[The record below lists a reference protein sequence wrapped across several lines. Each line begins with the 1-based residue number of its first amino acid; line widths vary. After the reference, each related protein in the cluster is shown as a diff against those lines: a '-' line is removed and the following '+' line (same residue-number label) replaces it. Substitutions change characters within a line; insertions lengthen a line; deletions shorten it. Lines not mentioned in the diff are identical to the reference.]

1 MTLDGR
7 RKCPA
12 REALQSAYS
21 TIFRIRKADTG
32 KQHQSYQE
40 TLKHVHLPP
49 ALDQSGFDHDIAVG
63 IQSSLT
69 QFQEYERLH

>member
-1 MTLDGR
+1 MIQDGR
-7 RKCPA
+7 RCPA

-21 TIFRIRKADTG
+21 PISPYRKADTCN
-32 KQHQSYQE
+32 QHQSYQE

-49 ALDQSGFDHDIAVG
+49 ALDQSGFDHDISVG

-69 QFQEYERLH
+69 WSQESE